1 MAIIVFTAE
10 KTREASVQVTESLL
24 EAAARIGEP
33 RGFKAALIVYGDG
46 ATPLVDPTEDW
57 SPIPKAYVE
66 APVLGKSPDLLE
78 ALRETLETLMLE
90 PGHEPKIAVITW
102 SASVKPRYRV
112 DLAVKSLEALGA
124 TVKILA
130 TRPSLPGWIKHHP
143 IIAEKTLTY
152 RANMN
157 VEKLY
162 EKLITP

>member
-10 KTREASVQVTESLL
+10 KTREANIQVTTSLL
-24 EAAARIGEP
+24 ETAARIGEP
-33 RGFKAALIVYGDG
+33 RGFKAALIVYGGG

-57 SPIPKAYVE
+57 SLIPEAYIE
-66 APVLGKSPDLLE
+66 APTLGKSPELLE
-78 ALRETLETLMLE
+78 ALRETLEILTLE
-90 PGHEPKIAVITW
+90 PSHEPKIAIITW
-102 SASVKPRYRV
+102 SASVKPRYKV
-112 DLAVKSLEALGA
+112 DLALKSLEALGA
-124 TVKILA
+124 TVKIFA

-152 RANMN
+152 RTNMN